1 MDNHLL
7 AIGIIVLF
15 VGFMALVAVYLG
27 ISRHIN
33 EIERKCVNRLVSMS
47 TEIGALKRTAA
58 DIDRDIRSDISKLY
72 HRTDEAEKRMGALTE
87 RIDELPFDEIENARK
102 QADDFLEGVQN
113 IWNYTP
119 ETIINRGGESK

>member
-47 TEIGALKRTAA
+47 TEIGALRRTAA

-72 HRTDEAEKRMGALTE
+72 HRTDEAGKRMTELTE
-87 RIDELPFDEIENARK
+87 RINELPFDEIENARK